1 MRILAIDTALG
12 ACSACVLDAGDPA
25 PLAIE
30 QTAMERGHAE
40 ALMPMIERVMAK
52 VEGGFSSL
60 DRVAVTIGPGSYT
73 GLRVGISAARA
84 IAFAAGIP
92 AIGISTLAAS
102 AAPFIGRE
110 GGRVVAAAVDAKHG
124 QVWFQA
130 MNAQGKQLVSV
141 RQVNHRDAARAIGAG
156 PVSLVGSAALAVANE
171 AWAIGLDALV
181 GRRRQGAGRDLGG
194 APRHDRRPGKRPAAP
209 ALSQGAGNDAAG
221 PRPAAAALE
230 QDAKSGEPVFSQESC
245 SELLESI
252 TFCDSGSIRSESS

>member
-12 ACSACVLDAGDPA
+12 ACSACVLDGGDPA

-52 VEGGFSSL
+52 VEGGFPSL

-181 GRRRQGAGRDLGG
+181 VDDAKAPDVTWVARLGMIADPES
-194 APRHDRRPGKRPAAP
+194 AP
-209 ALSQGAGNDAAG
+209 
-221 PRPAAAALE
+221 PRPLYLKAPE
-230 QDAKSGEPVFSQESC
+230 TTPQDRARLP
-245 SELLESI
+245 
-252 TFCDSGSIRSESS
+252 RR

>member
-1 MRILAIDTALG
+1 LRILAIDTALG

-181 GRRRQGAGRDLGG
+181 VDDAKAPDVIWVARLGMIAEPES
-194 APRHDRRPGKRPAAP
+194 AP
-209 ALSQGAGNDAAG
+209 
-221 PRPAAAALE
+221 PRPLYLKAPE
-230 QDAKSGEPVFSQESC
+230 TTPQDRARLP
-245 SELLESI
+245 
-252 TFCDSGSIRSESS
+252 RR

>member
-12 ACSACVLDAGDPA
+12 ACSACVLDSSEPI

-84 IAFAAGIP
+84 IALAAEIP
-92 AIGISTLAAS
+92 AIGVSTLAAS

-130 MNAQGKQLVSV
+130 LNAQGKQLVSV

-181 GRRRQGAGRDLGG
+181 VDDARAPDVIWVARLGMIADPDS
-194 APRHDRRPGKRPAAP
+194 AP
-209 ALSQGAGNDAAG
+209 
-221 PRPAAAALE
+221 PRPLYLKPPE
-230 QDAKSGEPVFSQESC
+230 TTPQDRARLP
-245 SELLESI
+245 
-252 TFCDSGSIRSESS
+252 RR